1 MRLDQVSHEISDAVF
16 KSKYLT
22 VISAPT
28 EVNQEEINDPS
39 VRMEAAAA
47 AELESVGEGS
57 AEMPIEDDL
66 LVQEESQEGLSL

>member
-1 MRLDQVSHEISDAVF
+1 M
-16 KSKYLT
+16 
-22 VISAPT
+22 
-28 EVNQEEINDPS
+28 NQEEVNDPS